1 MKKLTHNL
9 LFLMLDPTFKNL
21 HLISSFIVLEHGKAI
36 VEEYDK
42 KNLVS
47 HVIKMS
53 SPFAPLI

>member
-1 MKKLTHNL
+1 M
-9 LFLMLDPTFKNL
+9 LFLMLDPMFKNL